1 MIEYEEWL
9 RNIKGN
15 SEELKKLIY
24 EVYGETNFN
33 CDEKETQEY
42 LYNCLKNSEKGRNYY
57 IFKKVPTIVLWA
69 RSHERIM
76 RYSS

>member
-15 SEELKKLIY
+15 SEELKKFIY

-33 CDEKETQEY
+33 CNEKDTQEY
-42 LYNCLKNSEKGRNYY
+42 LYNCLKIQNRSKLLY
-57 IFKKVPTIVLWA
+57 I
-69 RSHERIM
+69 
-76 RYSS
+76 